1 MAGTEK
7 PHSKK
12 KPQIHDYPLWKL
24 EEIAQNILSGAED
37 CIHGYWVDIERLLE
51 TKYEIIIDIHYNLS
65 TGSFGQGIGVM
76 AYMLI
81 QGRRLFVDDKLI
93 DARFGKRY
101 RFTLAEE
108 LAHFIIHKDIYKDC
122 KNLDERIEK
131 DSLLTGQEQ
140 WFLETN
146 AKALASA
153 ILMPKTMIEN
163 RIEQLFSTM
172 GNDPKYTQSIIN
184 ILAQDFDVN
193 PQAVRRRL
201 INLGYHKRS
210 NLKLKE

>member
-1 MAGTEK
+1 MADTEK
-7 PHSKK
+7 PDNKK
-12 KPQIHDYPLWKL
+12 KLQIRDYPLWKL
-24 EEIAQNILSGAED
+24 EEIAQDVLSGAED
-37 CIHGYWVDIERLLE
+37 CIHGYRVDIERLLE
-51 TKYEIIIDIHYNLS
+51 TKYEIIIDIHYNL
-65 TGSFGQGIGVM
+65 QGIGVM

-81 QGRRLFVDDKLI
+81 QGKRLFVDDKLI

-153 ILMPKTMIEN
+153 ILIPKAIIEK
-163 RIEQLFSTM
+163 RIEQLFSTI
-172 GNDPKYTQSIIN
+172 GNDPKHTQSIIN

-193 PQAVRRRL
+193 PQAIRRRL
-201 INLGYHKRS
+201 INLGYRKRS
-210 NLKLKE
+210 NLRP

>member
-1 MAGTEK
+1 MADTEK
-7 PHSKK
+7 PDNKK

-24 EEIAQNILSGAED
+24 EEIAQDVLSGAED
-37 CIHGYWVDIERLLE
+37 CIHGYRVDIERLLE
-51 TKYEIIIDIHYNLS
+51 TKYEIIIDIHYNL
-65 TGSFGQGIGVM
+65 QGIGVM

-81 QGRRLFVDDKLI
+81 QGKRLFVDDKLI

-153 ILMPKTMIEN
+153 ILMPKAIFEN
-163 RIEQLFSTM
+163 RIEQLFSTI
-172 GNDPKYTQSIIN
+172 GNDPKHTQSIIN

-193 PQAVRRRL
+193 PQAIRRRL
-201 INLGYHKRS
+201 INLGYRKRS
-210 NLKLKE
+210 NLRL